1 MAEIPFPGGVTG
13 AWAHLTH
20 ALGFICIFYVILR
33 IGLPWPKA
41 LFPGQRHNM
50 LGMWSKTAQRST
62 VMLINNPAPVGSLLS
77 ASMHIKSLYAHSKPR
92 ELGQAGIIIP
102 KDKDTQ
108 QEMTRH
114 SGSSWKDQ
122 ACCLLHK

>member
-20 ALGFICIFYVILR
+20 ALGFICIFYIILR

-77 ASMHIKSLYAHSKPR
+77 AHSKPR

-102 KDKDTQ
+102 KDKETQ
-108 QEMTRH
+108 QEMTPSLR
-114 SGSSWKDQ
+114 Q
-122 ACCLLHK
+122 